1 MAGEGT
7 GILQSSTPLEREAH
21 GRAPAYLE
29 LNDGTRFAG
38 TVFGSLRDID
48 GEVVFNTGMVGYVES
63 LTDPSYRGQILVLT
77 YPLIGNYGVPT
88 FEIGSEKFESDEIQV
103 RGLVVA
109 DYSEAYGHWDAG
121 QSLGSWLRDQGVLGL
136 TGVDTRELTRILRS
150 RGTMLGR
157 IVRAPGESGGARGL
171 DDRTATATFSVRDPN
186 ATDLVGEVAAK
197 KLVTHPPLPGTT
209 GPHILVVDCGCK
221 RSILRE
227 LRARGCR
234 ITRVP
239 YCHDFSAMD
248 CDGILLSNGPG
259 DPAVCTTTVA
269 TVAKAMARSR
279 PVAIAGI
286 CLGSQILALAAGGR
300 TYKLPYGHR
309 GQNQPVQ
316 QVGTQ
321 RSWITSQNHGYAVDA
336 SSLPAGWQV
345 WFSNL
350 NDGTVEGIRHD
361 SLPFFAVQFHPEGAP
376 GPADSLSFFDMFVE
390 AARHE

>member
-1 MAGEGT
+1 MASEGT
-7 GILQSSTPLEREAH
+7 GVLQPSTPVEHGAH
-21 GRAPAYLE
+21 GHVPAYLE
-29 LNDGTRFAG
+29 LGDGSRFAG
-38 TVFGSLRDID
+38 TVFGSLRDTE

-63 LTDPSYRGQILVLT
+63 LTDPSYRGQILALT

-88 FEIGSEKFESDEIQV
+88 FAIGSEKFESDEIQV

-109 DYSEAYGHWDAG
+109 DYSEAYGHWEAS

-136 TGVDTRELTRILRS
+136 TGIDTRELTRILRS

-157 IVRAPGESGGARGL
+157 IVLAPGESSGGA
-171 DDRTATATFSVRDPN
+171 AASAFSVRDPN
-186 ATDLVGEVAAK
+186 ATDLVGEVAPSGVETLPA
-197 KLVTHPPLPGTT
+197 LPGTK
-209 GPHILVVDCGCK
+209 GPHIIVVDCGCK

-239 YCHDFSAMD
+239 YRQDFGAID

-259 DPAVCTTTVA
+259 DPAVCATTVA
-269 TVAKAMARSR
+269 HVAKALARSR
-279 PVAIAGI
+279 SIPIAGI

-321 RSWITSQNHGYAVDA
+321 RCWITSQNHGYAVDA
-336 SSLPAGWQV
+336 DRLPDGWEV
-345 WFSNL
+345 WFTNL
-350 NDGTVEGIRHD
+350 NDGTVEGIRHAT
-361 SLPFFAVQFHPEGAP
+361 LPFFAVQFHPEGSP
-376 GPADSLSFFDMFVE
+376 GPTDSLDFFDLFVE
-390 AARHE
+390 AARHA